1 MTTCSP
7 YHAVLAAKNKCLAGS
22 NKSRTGVPATNKRP
36 AARRNPPGAAKL
48 ARPRCGVSAAGL
60 HHPLAARVEWKL
72 NMSWH
77 HPDLY
82 FFLCLLAGLA
92 AFLAVIY
99 ATAPKYLK
107 KANPLDG
114 LRRDRQGDAADAQS
128 EREFRAVFGMTS
140 QAGKEAMI
148 ERWMRR
154 QGCSRSE
161 AMRLAVEEWRRDNR

>member
-1 MTTCSP
+1 
-7 YHAVLAAKNKCLAGS
+7 
-22 NKSRTGVPATNKRP
+22 
-36 AARRNPPGAAKL
+36 
-48 ARPRCGVSAAGL
+48 
-60 HHPLAARVEWKL
+60 
-72 NMSWH
+72 MSWH

>member
-1 MTTCSP
+1 M
-7 YHAVLAAKNKCLAGS
+7 N
-22 NKSRTGVPATNKRP
+22 
-36 AARRNPPGAAKL
+36 
-48 ARPRCGVSAAGL
+48 
-60 HHPLAARVEWKL
+60 
-72 NMSWH
+72 WH

-92 AFLAVIY
+92 AFLAIIY
-99 ATAPKYLK
+99 ECIHKFCRT
-107 KANPLDG
+107 LDG
-114 LRRDRQGDAADAQS
+114 LRRDRQGGAADAQS